1 MAEKARGRPRAYDA
15 ERATWQALEAF
26 WAGGYTGTSLDDLAA
41 ATGMNR
47 PSLYAAFGDKKA
59 LYLTTLARFEDE
71 LRREMGG
78 ELFKQEAIADA
89 LKAFYAAALEF
100 YFSGTEGA
108 RGCFVV
114 CTAPAEAARDADI
127 RMALHRI
134 LKGIDDGLEARFKKA
149 MKDGELPASSDANA
163 LAKLAA
169 ASLHSIAI
177 RARAGE
183 AKKSLQ
189 TMAFQTIGLLCARA
203 PQGPANGPRIRT
215 ASQAGRP

>member
-1 MAEKARGRPRAYDA
+1 MAEKTRGRPRAYDA

-26 WAGGYTGTSLDDLAA
+26 WTGGYTGTSLDDLAA

-59 LYLTTLARFEDE
+59 LYLKTLARFEDE
-71 LRREMGG
+71 LRKEMGG
-78 ELFKQEAIADA
+78 ELFARKAIADA
-89 LKAFYAAALEF
+89 LLAFYGAALEF

-114 CTAPAEAARDADI
+114 CTAPAEAARDEDI
-127 RMALHRI
+127 RAALHRI
-134 LKGIDDGLEARFKKA
+134 LKGIDDGLEVRFRKA
-149 MKDGELPASSDANA
+149 MKDGELPAAADANA

-169 ASLHSIAI
+169 AALHSIAI

-183 AKKSLQ
+183 TKKTLQ
-189 TMAFQTIGLLCARA
+189 TMAFQTVGLLCAQA
-203 PQGPANGPRIRT
+203 PQDPTKEPTIRT
-215 ASQAGRP
+215 ASRADRP